1 MHNYDSNFLYQ
12 IKQIFNSSDIN
23 EQTEKQNSCTL
34 YNHINIQPVSDQV
47 DWKQLI
53 YSLKNKP
60 MESLMEHSL
69 IA

>member
-47 DWKQLI
+47 D
-53 YSLKNKP
+53 
-60 MESLMEHSL
+60 
-69 IA
+69 